1 MTLDIPKKRLVR
13 ATHEPPDAAKLLPPG
28 VDQAR
33 LLRRACEAEAVAQ
46 LDEILKR

>member
-1 MTLDIPKKRLVR
+1 LVERLLKAAR
-13 ATHEPPDAAKLLPPG
+13 EAHDAAKLLPPG